1 MISRSLTIF
10 ERDVVVFR
18 RELVADLI
26 TTLAMPLTF
35 LLVFGWGVGSFIGQ
49 IEGTTYLD
57 FMIPGLISMTA
68 VQSAFDD
75 ASWGLWYHRM
85 IQGTINEYRVNPL
98 TARDIIVAKIMSGFF
113 KASFRGVIIGLILAA
128 VAGFRPDPAF
138 ALMYVTYL
146 LPGCV
151 IFSCVGSICGTT
163 IDTPET
169 LGRVQ
174 AIVIMPLIF
183 LGGAFFPLSTYP
195 ASILPWVRLVPTAA
209 IFDGSRLALLQGIL
223 DPTYLGILLGVA
235 IVSFFVTVEVFD
247 RRMSD

>member
-1 MISRSLTIF
+1 MIRRSLTIF

-35 LLVFGWGVGSFIGQ
+35 LLVFGWGVGSFIDQ
-49 IEGTTYLD
+49 IDGTTYLN

-98 TARDIIVAKIMSGFF
+98 TTRDIIVAKLMSGFF
-113 KASFRGVIIGLILAA
+113 KAIFRGLIIGLILAA

-138 ALMYVTYL
+138 ALMYVVYL

-151 IFSCVGSICGTT
+151 IFSCLGSICGTL

-195 ASILPWVRLVPTAA
+195 SSIEQWVRLLPTTA
-209 IFDGSRLALLQGIL
+209 ILDGSRQALLHGYL
-223 DPTYLGILLGVA
+223 DPTYIGLILTTAVVA
-235 IVSFFVTVEVFD
+235 FFVTVEVFD